1 VKLISSAKLL
11 IYAAASIGACPRS
24 KTPLRAMTA
33 HAIRAIFAD
42 SDDAARLFRYDRARC
57 SGMIPPT

>member
-1 VKLISSAKLL
+1 MRGLL
-11 IYAAASIGACPRS
+11 IGKDGSIEEIDFDF
-24 KTPLRAMTA
+24 KTM
-33 HAIRAIFAD
+33 IAD